1 MSNLLTEQ
9 FPDLIENFWQAGAR
23 KVPFQEMLPPELSQS
38 YTPAPE
44 DEALWLMMCR
54 RATMEMVLRRYA
66 LQTTQPNHRVWHP
79 RQRHGDPDDPA
90 PKSRLPV

>member
-1 MSNLLTEQ
+1 
-9 FPDLIENFWQAGAR
+9 
-23 KVPFQEMLPPELSQS
+23 MLPPELSQS

-66 LQTTQPNHRVWHP
+66 LQQPNLTIASGIRVNAY
-79 RQRHGDPDDPA
+79 GDRDDRRPNA
-90 PKSRLPV
+90 DYRSNDSSSGRERGNL